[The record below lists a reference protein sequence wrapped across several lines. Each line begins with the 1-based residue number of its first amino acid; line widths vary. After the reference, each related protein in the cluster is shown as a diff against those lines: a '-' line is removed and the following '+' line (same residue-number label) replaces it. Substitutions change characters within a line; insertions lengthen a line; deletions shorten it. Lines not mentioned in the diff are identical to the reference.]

1 MASINSVSSGN
12 PVQAPPKTAPVEA
25 TEATRPGKDLK
36 NNTGQ
41 EGASA
46 ASTTAKASEP
56 KPVTNTMGQV
66 TGRTLNV
73 TA

>member
-1 MASINSVSSGN
+1 MASINSVSSGT
-12 PVQAPPKTAPVEA
+12 PVKAPPKAAPVAA
-25 TEATRPGKDLK
+25 TEATRGNKDPK
-36 NNTGQ
+36 AAGSADSA
-41 EGASA
+41 GAANA
-46 ASTTAKASEP
+46 AAKATAP

>member
-25 TEATRPGKDLK
+25 AKAASSGNDLK
-36 NNTGQ
+36 NAGRD
-41 EGASA
+41 SA
-46 ASTTAKASEP
+46 GVASTAAKASES